1 MAKSHH
7 KGDNMNALNHLA
19 IIMDGNGRWAKNR
32 TLVRTDGH
40 KKGADTVENIAIY
53 CAKNGIKNLTLYAF
67 STENWKRPKSE
78 VDFLLNLLLK
88 FIKLKENLFLENSIR
103 FHTIGDLSPFNTQL
117 KNAIANLKDKTKD
130 NSRLNLIL
138 AINYGSQNEIVRA
151 VNSALAN
158 GVKIDEKSIS
168 SHLDSADFGDVDLMI
183 RTGGE
188 HRLSNFLLWQS
199 SYAELVFT
207 PTLWPDFDTKE
218 LDEMISKFKITHRKF
233 GAI

>member
-32 TLVRTDGH
+32 TLIRTDGH

-53 CAKNGIKNLTLYAF
+53 CAKNEIKNLTLYAF

-103 FHTIGDLSPFNTQL
+103 FHTIGDLSPFSAEL
-117 KNAIANLKDKTKD
+117 KNAISNLKDKTKD

-138 AINYGSQNEIVRA
+138 AINYGSQNEIVIA

-199 SYAELVFT
+199 SYAELAFT

-218 LDEMISKFKITHRKF
+218 LDEIIAKFKITHRKF

>member
-151 VNSALAN
+151 VNSALNN
-158 GVKIDEKSIS
+158 GFEINEQSIS

-199 SYAELVFT
+199 SYAELAFT

-218 LDEMISKFKITHRKF
+218 LDEMIAKFKITHRKF
-233 GAI
+233 GTI

>member
-1 MAKSHH
+1 
-7 KGDNMNALNHLA
+7 MNALNHLA

-199 SYAELVFT
+199 SYAELAFT

>member
-32 TLVRTDGH
+32 TLIRTDGH

-103 FHTIGDLSPFNTQL
+103 FHTIGDLSPFSAEL
-117 KNAIANLKDKTKD
+117 KNAISNLKDKTKD

-151 VNSALAN
+151 VNSALNN
-158 GVKIDEKSIS
+158 GFEINEQSIS

-188 HRLSNFLLWQS
+188 HRLSNFLLWQA
-199 SYAELVFT
+199 SYAELAFT
-207 PTLWPDFDTKE
+207 PTLWPDFDIKE
-218 LDEMISKFKITHRKF
+218 LDEIIAKFKITHRKF

>member
-1 MAKSHH
+1 
-7 KGDNMNALNHLA
+7 MNALNHLA

-32 TLVRTDGH
+32 TLIRTDGH

-199 SYAELVFT
+199 SYAELAFT

>member
-1 MAKSHH
+1 
-7 KGDNMNALNHLA
+7 MNALNHLA

-32 TLVRTDGH
+32 TLIRTDGH
-40 KKGADTVENIAIY
+40 KKGANTVENIAIY

-103 FHTIGDLSPFNTQL
+103 FHTIGDLSPFSAEL
-117 KNAIANLKDKTKD
+117 KNAISNLKDKTKD

-199 SYAELVFT
+199 SYAELAFT

-218 LDEMISKFKITHRKF
+218 LDEIIAKFKITHRKF

>member
-103 FHTIGDLSPFNTQL
+103 FHTIGDLSPFSAEL
-117 KNAIANLKDKTKD
+117 KNAIVNLKDKTKD

-151 VNSALAN
+151 VNSAIAN

-199 SYAELVFT
+199 SYAELAFT

-218 LDEMISKFKITHRKF
+218 LDEMIAKFKITHRKF

>member
-103 FHTIGDLSPFNTQL
+103 FHTIGDLSPFSAEL
-117 KNAIANLKDKTKD
+117 KNAIVNLKDKTKD

-199 SYAELVFT
+199 SYAELAFT

>member
-32 TLVRTDGH
+32 TLIRTYGH

-103 FHTIGDLSPFNTQL
+103 FHTIGDLSPFSAEL
-117 KNAIANLKDKTKD
+117 KNAISNLKDKTKD

-199 SYAELVFT
+199 SYAELAFT

-218 LDEMISKFKITHRKF
+218 LDEIIAKFKITHRKF

>member
-1 MAKSHH
+1 
-7 KGDNMNALNHLA
+7 MNTLNHLA

-32 TLVRTDGH
+32 TLIRTDGH

-103 FHTIGDLSPFNTQL
+103 FHTIGDLSPFSAEL
-117 KNAIANLKDKTKD
+117 KNAISNLKDKTKD

-151 VNSALAN
+151 VNSAFAN

-168 SHLDSADFGDVDLMI
+168 NHLDSADFGDVDLMI

-199 SYAELVFT
+199 SYAELAFT

-218 LDEMISKFKITHRKF
+218 LDEIIAKFKITHRKF

>member
-7 KGDNMNALNHLA
+7 KGHNMNTLNHLA

-32 TLVRTDGH
+32 TLIRTDGH

-103 FHTIGDLSPFNTQL
+103 FHTIGDLSPFSAEL
-117 KNAIANLKDKTKD
+117 KNAISNLKDKTKN

-168 SHLDSADFGDVDLMI
+168 NHLDSADFGDVDLMI

-199 SYAELVFT
+199 SYAELAFT

-218 LDEMISKFKITHRKF
+218 LDEIIAKFKITHRKF

>member
-199 SYAELVFT
+199 SYAELAFT

>member
-1 MAKSHH
+1 
-7 KGDNMNALNHLA
+7 MNALNHLA

-151 VNSALAN
+151 VNSAIAN

-199 SYAELVFT
+199 SYAELAFT

>member
-7 KGDNMNALNHLA
+7 KGDDMNALNHLA

-32 TLVRTDGH
+32 TLIRTDGH
-40 KKGADTVENIAIY
+40 KKGANTVENIAIY

-103 FHTIGDLSPFNTQL
+103 FHTIGDLSPFSAEL
-117 KNAIANLKDKTKD
+117 KNAISNLKDKTKD

-199 SYAELVFT
+199 SYAELAFT
-207 PTLWPDFDTKE
+207 PTLWPDFDIKE
-218 LDEMISKFKITHRKF
+218 LDEMIAKFKITHRKF

>member
-32 TLVRTDGH
+32 TLIRTDGH

-103 FHTIGDLSPFNTQL
+103 FHTIGDLSPFSAEL
-117 KNAIANLKDKTKD
+117 KNAISNLKDKTKD

-151 VNSALAN
+151 VNSALNN
-158 GVKIDEKSIS
+158 GFEINEQSIS

-199 SYAELVFT
+199 SYAELAFT

-218 LDEMISKFKITHRKF
+218 LDEIIAKFKITHRKF

>member
-151 VNSALAN
+151 VNSAIAN

-199 SYAELVFT
+199 SYAELAFT

-218 LDEMISKFKITHRKF
+218 LDEMIAKFKITHRKF

>member
-67 STENWKRPKSE
+67 STENWKRPRGE

-199 SYAELVFT
+199 SYAELAFT

-218 LDEMISKFKITHRKF
+218 LDEIIAKFKITHRKF

>member
-32 TLVRTDGH
+32 TLIRTDGH

-103 FHTIGDLSPFNTQL
+103 FHTIGDLSPFSTQL

-199 SYAELVFT
+199 SYAELAFT

-218 LDEMISKFKITHRKF
+218 LDEMIAKFKITHRKF

>member
-32 TLVRTDGH
+32 TLIRTDGH

-78 VDFLLNLLLK
+78 IDFLLNLLLK

-199 SYAELVFT
+199 SYAELAFT

-218 LDEMISKFKITHRKF
+218 LDEMIAKFKITHRKF

>member
-218 LDEMISKFKITHRKF
+218 LDEMIAKFKITHRKF

>member
-1 MAKSHH
+1 
-7 KGDNMNALNHLA
+7 MNTLNHLA

-103 FHTIGDLSPFNTQL
+103 FHTIGDLSPFSAEL
-117 KNAIANLKDKTKD
+117 KNAISNLKDKTKD

-168 SHLDSADFGDVDLMI
+168 NHLDSADFGDVDLMI

-199 SYAELVFT
+199 SYAELAFT

-218 LDEMISKFKITHRKF
+218 LDEIIAKFKITHRKF

>member
-1 MAKSHH
+1 
-7 KGDNMNALNHLA
+7 MNALNHLA

-32 TLVRTDGH
+32 TLIRTDGH

-103 FHTIGDLSPFNTQL
+103 FHTIGDLSPFSAEL
-117 KNAIANLKDKTKD
+117 KNAISNLKDKTKN

-151 VNSALAN
+151 VNSALNN
-158 GVKIDEKSIS
+158 GFEINEQSIS

-199 SYAELVFT
+199 SYAELAFT

-218 LDEMISKFKITHRKF
+218 LDEIIAKFKITHRKF

>member
-103 FHTIGDLSPFNTQL
+103 FHTIGDLSPFSAEL

-199 SYAELVFT
+199 SYAELAFT

-218 LDEMISKFKITHRKF
+218 LDEIIAKFKITHRKF
-233 GAI
+233 GTI

>member
-78 VDFLLNLLLK
+78 IDFLLNLLLK

-199 SYAELVFT
+199 SYAELAFT

>member
-151 VNSALAN
+151 VNSAIAN

-199 SYAELVFT
+199 SYAELAFT

-218 LDEMISKFKITHRKF
+218 HDEMIAKFKITHRKF

>member
-1 MAKSHH
+1 
-7 KGDNMNALNHLA
+7 MNTLNHLA

-32 TLVRTDGH
+32 TLIRTDGH

-103 FHTIGDLSPFNTQL
+103 FHTIGDLSPFSAEL
-117 KNAIANLKDKTKD
+117 KNAISNLKDKTKD

-168 SHLDSADFGDVDLMI
+168 NHLDSADFGDVDLMI

-199 SYAELVFT
+199 SYAELAFT

-218 LDEMISKFKITHRKF
+218 LDEIIAKFKITHRKF

>member
-151 VNSALAN
+151 VNSALNN
-158 GVKIDEKSIS
+158 GFEINEQSIS

-199 SYAELVFT
+199 SYAELAFT

-218 LDEMISKFKITHRKF
+218 LDEIIAKFKITHRKF

>member
-53 CAKNGIKNLTLYAF
+53 CAKNGIKNLTVYAF
-67 STENWKRPKSE
+67 STENWERPKSE

-138 AINYGSQNEIVRA
+138 AVNYGSQNEIVRA

-199 SYAELVFT
+199 SYAELAFT

>member
-1 MAKSHH
+1 
-7 KGDNMNALNHLA
+7 MNALNHLA

-199 SYAELVFT
+199 SYAELAFT

-218 LDEMISKFKITHRKF
+218 LDEMIAKFKITHRKF

>member
-67 STENWKRPKSE
+67 STENWKRPKGE

-151 VNSALAN
+151 VNSAIAN

-199 SYAELVFT
+199 SYAELAFT

-218 LDEMISKFKITHRKF
+218 LDEMIAKFKITHRKF

>member
-151 VNSALAN
+151 VNSALNN
-158 GVKIDEKSIS
+158 GFEINEQSIS
-168 SHLDSADFGDVDLMI
+168 HHLDSADFGDVDLMI

-199 SYAELVFT
+199 SYAELAFT

-218 LDEMISKFKITHRKF
+218 LDEMIAKFKITHRKF
-233 GAI
+233 GTI

>member
-151 VNSALAN
+151 VNSAIAN

-199 SYAELVFT
+199 SYAELAFT

-218 LDEMISKFKITHRKF
+218 LDEMIAKFKITHRKS

>member
-32 TLVRTDGH
+32 TLIRTDGH

-199 SYAELVFT
+199 SYAELAFT

-218 LDEMISKFKITHRKF
+218 LDEIIAKFKITHRKF

>member
-1 MAKSHH
+1 
-7 KGDNMNALNHLA
+7 MNTLNHLA

-32 TLVRTDGH
+32 TLIRTDGH

-103 FHTIGDLSPFNTQL
+103 FHTIGDLSPFSTQL

-199 SYAELVFT
+199 SYAELAFT

-218 LDEMISKFKITHRKF
+218 LDEIIAKFKITHRKF

>member
-151 VNSALAN
+151 VNSAIAN

-199 SYAELVFT
+199 SYAELAFT

>member
-32 TLVRTDGH
+32 TLIRTDGH

-103 FHTIGDLSPFNTQL
+103 FHTIGDLSPFSAEL
-117 KNAIANLKDKTKD
+117 KNAISNLKDKTKD

-168 SHLDSADFGDVDLMI
+168 NHLDSADFGDVDLMI

-199 SYAELVFT
+199 SYAELAFT

-218 LDEMISKFKITHRKF
+218 LDEIIAKFKITHRKF